1 VDAAVETDYHDNG
14 TLASISASATCDDS
28 DLTVEQR
35 VYAVVGAARSL
46 HLHAHNDLD
55 LLVQAAPDD
64 ASALT
69 DEQH

>member
-35 VYAVVGAARSL
+35 VYAIVGTVRSL
-46 HLHAHNDLD
+46 LLHAHNDRALLD
-55 LLVQAAPDD
+55 KPAPDD